1 MDDYKIIVEQEH
13 QTVVGHY
20 DVVISHFF
28 PAKIPNLRQIY
39 YFCTQELISFVIIAW
54 IIICLTP

>member
-20 DVVISHFF
+20 DVVTSHGERPHVSRFSRQ
-28 PAKIPNLRQIY
+28 KVCGLKNIP
-39 YFCTQELISFVIIAW
+39 
-54 IIICLTP
+54 